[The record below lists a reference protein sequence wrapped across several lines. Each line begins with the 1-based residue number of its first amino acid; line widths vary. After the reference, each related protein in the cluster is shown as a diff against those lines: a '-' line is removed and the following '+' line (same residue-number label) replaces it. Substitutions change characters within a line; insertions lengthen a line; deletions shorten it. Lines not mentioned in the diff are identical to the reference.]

1 MFIVTGTSV
10 SSVIIE
16 PPPLYNFGDNVTLL
30 CIITL
35 SHPIGPNISSLF
47 VNWSGGDMVGSESHT
62 EVITEATSIFRNVLI
77 LTKVTPTDAGVYNC
91 TASIHGSTSGPISR
105 TVDLCL
111 RGNFCIPLC
120 NSYFTQFHIMMKTT
134 LIFHWDIMQHYSV

>member
-1 MFIVTGTSV
+1 MFIITGTSV

-16 PPPLYNFGDNVTLL
+16 PLPLYNFGDNVTLL

-35 SHPIGPNISSLF
+35 SHPIGPDISSLF
-47 VNWSGGDMVGSESHT
+47 VNWSGGDMVGSEKSHT

-91 TASIHGSTSGPISR
+91 AASIHGSTSRPISG

-111 RGNFCIPLC
+111 RGNFVYHYVI
-120 NSYFTQFHIMMKTT
+120 HT
-134 LIFHWDIMQHYSV
+134 LHSSIL